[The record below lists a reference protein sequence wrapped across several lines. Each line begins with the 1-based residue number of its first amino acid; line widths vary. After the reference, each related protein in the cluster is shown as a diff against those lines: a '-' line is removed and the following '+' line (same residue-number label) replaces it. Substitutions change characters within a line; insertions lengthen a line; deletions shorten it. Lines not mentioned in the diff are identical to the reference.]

1 MCDVLTKRSEVQ
13 DMGGAA
19 RREAGI
25 IFVKLLLVGRSSDT
39 PAEPHTRC
47 CTMCVF
53 LFLLFSV
60 LLFQKGTDQRLCWW
74 GKVGFRSALIRSS
87 SLLLKTESTFRKEEK
102 RISYNVLV
110 CPMSRRS
117 GAEYGICA
125 KPRDARPRLFV

>member
-25 IFVKLLLVGRSSDT
+25 IFVNLLLAGRSSDT

-53 LFLLFSV
+53 LFLLLSDSYVFRGTNQSLCRRRKGECGEDLICSIFFS
-60 LLFQKGTDQRLCWW
+60 LETE
-74 GKVGFRSALIRSS
+74 SALG
-87 SLLLKTESTFRKEEK
+87 EGEK
-102 RISYNVLV
+102 RISYNS
-110 CPMSRRS
+110 CIYEHIYPFDATS
-117 GAEYGICA
+117 G
-125 KPRDARPRLFV
+125 

>member
-1 MCDVLTKRSEVQ
+1 MYFAQRTRVCDVLTKRSEVQ

-25 IFVKLLLVGRSSDT
+25 IFVNLLLAGRSSDT

-102 RISYNVLV
+102 RISYNVRV
-110 CPMSRRS
+110 CAMSR
-117 GAEYGICA
+117 
-125 KPRDARPRLFV
+125 